1 MRQPDQLATSER
13 QIVIDAEHFPVRF
26 WGPVLVLGL
35 VVLAHIVGMALARR
49 ILGASVSPLCVVLP
63 ADIVVLIAGGALIER
78 LLRRLLP
85 SRRSATLSDRALVI
99 TDARR
104 SPARVTRIEW
114 ERTVNVKA
122 WRFPVQRRT
131 RVPKGWYCMA
141 LHLLQDEEE
150 AILYTFMP
158 PQEAENAVGY
168 KYFVRLRPR
177 RETQS
182 NTDLSAVAEQRRL
195 LKLEDQRWYDG
206 AEIAREDF
214 HAMLRVIQQHVPDWR

>member
-1 MRQPDQLATSER
+1 MKQSEHATTSER
-13 QIVIDAEHFPVRF
+13 HIVIDAEHFPVRF
-26 WGPVLVLGL
+26 WGPVLALGV
-35 VVLAHIVGMALARR
+35 VVLAHIAGMALAKRA
-49 ILGASVSPLCVVLP
+49 LGSAVSPLCVVLP
-63 ADIVVLIAGGALIER
+63 ADLLIFIAGGMIIER
-78 LLRRLLP
+78 LLRRVWP
-85 SRRSATLSDRALVI
+85 SRRSATLSDQALVI

-104 SPARVTRIEW
+104 QPVRVTRIEW

-131 RVPKGWYCMA
+131 RIPKGWYCMA

-158 PQEAENAVGY
+158 PQEAENAIGY
-168 KYFVRLRPR
+168 RYFVRLRPR

-195 LKLEDQRWYDG
+195 LKLEDQRWNDG

-214 HAMLRVIQQHVPDWR
+214 HAVLHMLRQRVPDWR

>member
-1 MRQPDQLATSER
+1 MKQIEQAATSER
-13 QIVIDAEHFPVRF
+13 HIVIDAEHFPVRF
-26 WGPVLVLGL
+26 WGPVLALGL
-35 VVLAHIVGMALARR
+35 VVLAHIVGMALAKRA
-49 ILGASVSPLCVVLP
+49 LGSSVSPLCVVLP
-63 ADIVVLIAGGALIER
+63 ADLLIFIAGGMIIER
-78 LLRRLLP
+78 LLRRVWP
-85 SRRSATLSDRALVI
+85 SRRSATLSEQALVI

-114 ERTVNVKA
+114 DRTVNVRA

-131 RVPKGWYCMA
+131 RIPRGWYCMA

-158 PQEAENAVGY
+158 PQEAENAIGY
-168 KYFVRLRPR
+168 RYFVRLRPR

-195 LKLEDQRWYDG
+195 LKLEDQRWNDG

-214 HAMLRVIQQHVPDWR
+214 HAVLHMLRQRVPDWR